1 MTVSYSL
8 IYINTTKQAIVDR
21 DLLSCLLAPMA
32 INNFWIFSLT
42 FQLLLLLHVSS
53 ESSWITDDASRRPTK
68 FLEYAK
74 SPEVFDWMVG
84 IRRKL
89 HENPEL
95 GFEEF
100 ETSKLIRSEL
110 DLMGVNYKYPVAV
123 TGVFGYVGTGEPPFV
138 ALRADMD
145 ALPMQVHYHF

>member
-1 MTVSYSL
+1 MDHRRCVSKA
-8 IYINTTKQAIVDR
+8 NA
-21 DLLSCLLAPMA
+21 
-32 INNFWIFSLT
+32 
-42 FQLLLLLHVSS
+42 
-53 ESSWITDDASRRPTK
+53 K

-95 GFEEF
+95 GFEEL